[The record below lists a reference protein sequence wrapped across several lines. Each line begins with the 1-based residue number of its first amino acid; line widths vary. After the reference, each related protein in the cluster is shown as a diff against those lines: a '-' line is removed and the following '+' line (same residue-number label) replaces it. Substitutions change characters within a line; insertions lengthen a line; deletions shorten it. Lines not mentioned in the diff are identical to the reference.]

1 MKSVNAL
8 LDDKQYILSIKLG
21 EEKEEREREGG
32 RERARVKRKKNKR
45 ERSLIYSYNPY

>member
-21 EEKEEREREGG
+21 EEKEERERERGG
-32 RERARVKRKKNKR
+32 ERESEGKK
-45 ERSLIYSYNPY
+45 EEE